1 MSVSSDPT
9 ATPASS
15 APPGT
20 APSAGAAPAVAK
32 PATTSVTAAAPAV
45 AKPAPATAV
54 GAPPAGAAPAAA
66 LSEAGGDE
74 RTIVLTEDLHARPA
88 SALAQTAAAFTSAVT
103 LSYGSRS
110 VDVRSVLSLMGLG
123 ATSGQTVTLRATGD
137 DAADALTAL
146 ASVLGG

>member
-1 MSVSSDPT
+1 MSVSSE
-9 ATPASS
+9 PA
-15 APPGT
+15 APE
-20 APSAGAAPAVAK
+20 AGA
-32 PATTSVTAAAPAV
+32 
-45 AKPAPATAV
+45 
-54 GAPPAGAAPAAA
+54 G
-66 LSEAGGDE
+66 E

-137 DAADALTAL
+137 DAAEALTAL
-146 ASVLGG
+146 GAVLGG